1 MIVNQRMLDMDN
13 QLAALTASIW
23 ALYEV
28 VLGAGR
34 GSALLPLCHDEARLH
49 VDSLISEGFR
59 HGALAALMSVGSH
72 YNGVDFEVV
81 GRGNALGR
89 SVSDVGRDHSSSA
102 SIFRGVRFC
111 RGLLGLFEWLICN
124 GHVWFLC
131 GGQAINA
138 FFCHLVAF
146 SLSFLFELEC
156 ASSPLVPCS

>member
-1 MIVNQRMLDMDN
+1 MLGVD
-13 QLAALTASIW
+13 
-23 ALYEV
+23 
-28 VLGAGR
+28 R
-34 GSALLPLCHDEARLH
+34 GSALLPLRLDEVYLH
-49 VDSLISEGFR
+49 VDSLISKGFCR
-59 HGALAALMSVGSH
+59 GALVALTSVESH

-131 GGQAINA
+131 RG
-138 FFCHLVAF
+138 
-146 SLSFLFELEC
+146 
-156 ASSPLVPCS
+156 